1 MTPAPALEALQ
12 NALASEHAAVY
23 GYGLL
28 IPQLTGS
35 AREGALAAFDEHR
48 IRRDRL
54 RGLVAALGA
63 EPTEAAAAY
72 RPAGPVT
79 GAAAATRLAT
89 DLERDVA
96 LAFGELVAAS
106 SDDTRT
112 FAARSLQELAIRQ
125 TTWQHAAPRFPGLA
139 TDPTAT
145 ATPSPSPSP
154 TPSPSAS
161 PNLPLLP

>member
-1 MTPAPALEALQ
+1 VTSALDALQ

-28 IPQLTGS
+28 IPQLTGP
-35 AREGALAAFDEHR
+35 ARQGALAAFDEHR
-48 IRRDRL
+48 NRRDRL
-54 RGLVAALGA
+54 RALVAALGV
-63 EPTEAAAAY
+63 EPTETAAAY
-72 RPAGPVT
+72 RAGDPVT
-79 GAAAATRLAT
+79 GAAAATKLAT

-106 SDDTRT
+106 SEATRM

-125 TTWQHAAPRFPGLA
+125 TDWQHAAPRFPGLA

-145 ATPSPSPSP
+145 ATPGPPQIAGP
-154 TPSPSAS
+154 TPSP
-161 PNLPLLP
+161 PPLPLLP